1 MLFRTCL
8 EILIII
14 NRVFNVYPSII
25 IILLLIYLNM
35 FCVQE
40 APIHVIRDF
49 EIGNLRRIVHS
60 NAILLK
66 LGYWNDLRHPNIKYN
81 IQFRRRFLE
90 CENEWDIA
98 LSTRSTISLNYFA
111 TMKMLGNNKTLIIY
125 KAGFIS
131 QLVQFP

>member
-1 MLFRTCL
+1 MLFRTFL

-14 NRVFNVYPSII
+14 YRVFNVYPSII
-25 IILLLIYLNM
+25 IILLLIYHNM

-40 APIHVIRDF
+40 APIHDAWF

-66 LGYWNDLRHPNIKYN
+66 LEYWNDLRHPNIKYN
-81 IQFRRRFLE
+81 IQFRRRSLE